1 MEDMIDMQRSQC
13 WLFENEGIDTPIV
26 AENIAMITYAED
38 FSTMSSDAA
47 IGNATVYFK
56 DAMKTKYENWE
67 CSPTE
72 NCSGLYLTILSV
84 SDFLIYIF
92 IFNVISFMDMP
103 RNIVAPLM
111 V

>member
-26 AENIAMITYAED
+26 AENIGMITHAED

-56 DAMKTKYENWE
+56 DAMKTKYENWQ
-67 CSPTE
+67 CSPVE

-84 SDFLIYIF
+84 SYFLTYTLIF
-92 IFNVISFMDMP
+92 SVISFMKM
-103 RNIVAPLM
+103 IQHI
-111 V
+111 